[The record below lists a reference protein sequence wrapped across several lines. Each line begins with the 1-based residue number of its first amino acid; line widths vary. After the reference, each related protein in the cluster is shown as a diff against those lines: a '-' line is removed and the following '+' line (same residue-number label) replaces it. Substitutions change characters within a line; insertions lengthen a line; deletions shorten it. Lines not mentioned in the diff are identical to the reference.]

1 MNRLSQKV
9 AIVTG
14 GASGIGRATC
24 LLMAQEGAT
33 VAIADLDGDSAQE
46 LASEIMSKGGKAQSF
61 QMDATSENSVRT
73 TIDNIMTAFNRID
86 VLVNNV
92 GMIGADKPTHE
103 MSEAE
108 WDRVMSVNVKS
119 CFLCTKHVI
128 GHMKKAKGGSIINMS
143 SVHGLIGSPDFPA
156 NHASKGALRLM
167 SKTDAM
173 LYAKDGIRVNSIHPG
188 YIWTP
193 LLENVAKNE
202 NLDPKS
208 FQDKNAHLTP
218 LGHMGTPEDV
228 GFAVVYLASD
238 ESKFVTASELVVDG
252 GYSGGRL

>member
-1 MNRLSQKV
+1 MNRLSGKV

-14 GASGIGRATC
+14 GASGIGRATSI
-24 LLMAQEGAT
+24 LMAQEGAT
-33 VAIADLDGDSAQE
+33 VGIADLDGDAAQHV
-46 LASEIMSKGGKAQSF
+46 ASEIVSKGGKAQSF

-73 TIDNIMTAFNRID
+73 TIDAVMTEFSRID
-86 VLVNNV
+86 ILVNNV

-103 MSEAE
+103 MTEAE
-108 WDRVMSVNVKS
+108 WDRVMNVNVKS
-119 CFLCTKHVI
+119 CFFCTKHVI
-128 GHMKKAKGGSIINMS
+128 GHMKTLKGGSIINMS

-156 NHASKGALRLM
+156 NHASKAAIRLM

-193 LLENVAKNE
+193 LLENVAKSK
-202 NLDPKS
+202 NLDAKS
-208 FQDKNAHLTP
+208 FRDDNAHLTP
-218 LGHMGTPEDV
+218 LGHMGSPEDV
-228 GFAVVYLASD
+228 AFAVVYLASD

-252 GYSGGRL
+252 GYTGGRL

>member
-1 MNRLSQKV
+1 MNRLSGKV

-14 GASGIGRATC
+14 GASGIGKATC
-24 LLMAQEGAT
+24 ILMAQEGAT
-33 VAIADLDGDSAQE
+33 VAIADLDGSAAMQVT
-46 LASEIMSKGGKAQSF
+46 SEITSKGGKAKSF
-61 QMDATSENSVRT
+61 QMDATSENSVQT
-73 TIDNIMTAFNRID
+73 TIDAIVSEFGRVD

-108 WDRVMSVNVKS
+108 FDRVMNVNVKS

-128 GHMKKAKGGSIINMS
+128 GHMKIAKRGSIINMS
-143 SVHGLIGSPDFPA
+143 SVHGLVGSPDFPA
-156 NHASKGALRLM
+156 NHASKGAVRLM

-193 LLENVAKNE
+193 LLENVAKSK
-202 NLDPKS
+202 D
-208 FQDKNAHLTP
+208 LTP
-218 LGHMGTPEDV
+218 FGPMGTPEDV
-228 GFAVVYLASD
+228 AYAVVYLASD